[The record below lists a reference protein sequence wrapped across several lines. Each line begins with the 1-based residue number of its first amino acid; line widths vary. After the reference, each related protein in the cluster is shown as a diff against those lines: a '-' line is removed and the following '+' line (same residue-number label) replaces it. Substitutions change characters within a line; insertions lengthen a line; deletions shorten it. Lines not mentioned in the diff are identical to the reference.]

1 MDKNL
6 IQQLLKDAMMVES
19 SESNAKRLDR
29 IEEKLDRLTDAMVA
43 MARAEEK
50 IIALQDDHE
59 NMRDRLNKLSVKLDE
74 IQKAV
79 DDNSRTVGIINK
91 VVYVAVAAAIGT
103 YVTHVWM

>member
-1 MDKNL
+1 MAETSD
-6 IQQLLKDAMMVES
+6 
-19 SESNAKRLDR
+19 SNAKRLDR

-59 NMRDRLNKLSVKLDE
+59 NMRERLNKLSVKLDD

-79 DDNSRTVGIINK
+79 DDNSRTVSIINK
-91 VVYVAVAAAIGT
+91 IVIAAVVAGVGSLVAQ
-103 YVTHVWM
+103 WMI

>member
-1 MDKNL
+1 MDKDL
-6 IQQLLKDAMMVES
+6 IQKLLKDAMMVES
-19 SESNAKRLDR
+19 SETNAKRLDR

-59 NMRDRLNKLSVKLDE
+59 NMRERLNKLSVKLDE

>member
-1 MDKNL
+1 M
-6 IQQLLKDAMMVES
+6 AE
-19 SESNAKRLDR
+19 ETNAKRLDR

-59 NMRDRLNKLSVKLDE
+59 NMRERLNKLSVKLDE
-74 IQKAV
+74 IQKTV

-91 VVYVAVAAAIGT
+91 IGMALIVAVLGAYVA
-103 YVTHVWM
+103 HVWM

>member
-1 MDKNL
+1 MAEELN
-6 IQQLLKDAMMVES
+6 S
-19 SESNAKRLDR
+19 KRLDR

-59 NMRDRLNKLSVKLDE
+59 NMRDRLNKLSIKLDE
-74 IQKAV
+74 IQKSV

-91 VVYVAVAAAIGT
+91 VVYAAVVAAVGT
-103 YVTHVWM
+103 YVAHMWM

>member
-1 MDKNL
+1 ME
-6 IQQLLKDAMMVES
+6 KDFLQKIIKETLMVET

-29 IEEKLDRLTDAMVA
+29 IEEKLDKLAEAMIA

-59 NMRDRLNKLSVKLDE
+59 NMRERLNKLSVKLDE

>member
-6 IQQLLKDAMMVES
+6 IQQILKDAMMVES
-19 SESNAKRLDR
+19 SETNAKRLDR

-50 IIALQDDHE
+50 IIALQDDNE
-59 NMRDRLNKLSVKLDE
+59 NMRERLNKLSVKLDE
-74 IQKAV
+74 IQKTV

>member
-1 MDKNL
+1 MAETSD
-6 IQQLLKDAMMVES
+6 
-19 SESNAKRLDR
+19 SNAKRLDR

-59 NMRDRLNKLSVKLDE
+59 NMRERLNKLSVKLDE
-74 IQKAV
+74 IQKTV

-91 VVYVAVAAAIGT
+91 IGMALIVAILGAYVA
-103 YVTHVWM
+103 HVWM

>member
-1 MDKNL
+1 MAETSD
-6 IQQLLKDAMMVES
+6 
-19 SESNAKRLDR
+19 SNAKRLDR

-59 NMRDRLNKLSVKLDE
+59 NMRERLNKLSVKLDE

-79 DDNSRTVGIINK
+79 DDNSRTVSIINK
-91 VVYVAVAAAIGT
+91 IVIAAVVAGVGSLVAQ
-103 YVTHVWM
+103 WMI

>member
-1 MDKNL
+1 MDKSL
-6 IQQLLKDAMMVES
+6 IQRILKDAVMVES
-19 SESNAKRLDR
+19 SETNAKRLDR

-59 NMRDRLNKLSVKLDE
+59 NMRERLNKLSVKLDE

>member
-1 MDKNL
+1 MAEELN
-6 IQQLLKDAMMVES
+6 S
-19 SESNAKRLDR
+19 KRLDR

-59 NMRDRLNKLSVKLDE
+59 NMRDRMNRLSVKLDE
-74 IQKAV
+74 IQKSV
-79 DDNSRTVGIINK
+79 DDNSRTVRIINK

>member
-1 MDKNL
+1 MEKNFL
-6 IQQLLKDAMMVES
+6 EKIIKETLMAET

-29 IEEKLDRLTDAMVA
+29 IEEKLDKLAEAMIA

-59 NMRDRLNKLSVKLDE
+59 NMRERLNKLSVKLDE

-79 DDNSRTVGIINK
+79 DDNSRTVGIINR
-91 VVYVAVAAAIGT
+91 VVYVAVPAAIGT

>member
-1 MDKNL
+1 MEKNFL
-6 IQQLLKDAMMVES
+6 QKIIKETLMAES

-29 IEEKLDRLTDAMVA
+29 IEEKLDKLAEAMIA

-59 NMRDRLNKLSVKLDE
+59 NMRERLNKLSVKLDE